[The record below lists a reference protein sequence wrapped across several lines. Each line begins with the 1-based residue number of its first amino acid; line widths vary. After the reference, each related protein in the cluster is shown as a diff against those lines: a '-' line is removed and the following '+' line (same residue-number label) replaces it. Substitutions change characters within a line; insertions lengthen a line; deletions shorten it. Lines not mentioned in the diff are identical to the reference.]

1 MFFENNS
8 VFISPY
14 GAEVGIF
21 QNSVNVMAANDLAP
35 YVTRSSVAMILIMQ
49 D

>member
-1 MFFENNS
+1 MFFLNNS

-21 QNSVNVMAANDLAP
+21 QNSVNVNAKDLAP